1 MKMGLRWFGEGY
13 DTVSLEKIRQ
23 VPGVRGVITTLYG
36 AMPGENWDKDQ
47 VLALQRSVEDAGLEV
62 LGIESVNVHDAIKAG
77 LPGRDQYIEN
87 YIQTIRTL
95 GECGIHLICYNF
107 MPVFDW
113 TRTQLA
119 KPRKDGSTVLAY
131 DQREIDKMDPE
142 KLFVSMEAGSQGH
155 LLPGWEPERLAHI
168 QELFQVYKSVDE
180 EALWANLKYFLD
192 AILPTCEKYEVK
204 MAIHPDDPGW
214 SVFGLP
220 RIITSG
226 EALRRMVDMSPSPCN
241 GVTLCTGSLG
251 TNPHADLP
259 GIIHMLEGSIF
270 FAHVRNME
278 HTAPGQFEESAHLS
292 SDGSFDMFAIV
303 KALYETGF
311 DGVIRPDH
319 GRMIWGEQA
328 MPGYGLYDRALGSQY
343 LLGLWEALEKTIN
356 R

>member
-1 MKMGLRWFGEGY
+1 M
-13 DTVSLEKIRQ
+13 
-23 VPGVRGVITTLYG
+23 
-36 AMPGENWDKDQ
+36 
-47 VLALQRSVEDAGLEV
+47 
-62 LGIESVNVHDAIKAG
+62 
-77 LPGRDQYIEN
+77 
-87 YIQTIRTL
+87 
-95 GECGIHLICYNF
+95 
-107 MPVFDW
+107 
-113 TRTQLA
+113 
-119 KPRKDGSTVLAY
+119 
-131 DQREIDKMDPE
+131 
-142 KLFVSMEAGSQGH
+142 
-155 LLPGWEPERLAHI
+155 
-168 QELFQVYKSVDE
+168 YKSVDE

>member
-142 KLFVSMEAGSQGH
+142 KLFASMEAGSQGH

-226 EALRRMVDMSPSPCN
+226 EALRRMVDMSPSPYN

-259 GIIHMLEGSIF
+259 GIIHILEGSIF

>member
-1 MKMGLRWFGEGY
+1 MKLSFRWYG
-13 DTVSLEKIRQ
+13 DSDPISLEYISQ
-23 VPGVRGVITTLYG
+23 IPGMRSIVTAVYDVK
-36 AMPGENWDKDQ
+36 PGEVWPEESLARLKAQCEEHGLVFDVVESIPVSEDIKLGTDK
-47 VLALQRSVEDAGLEV
+47 RDAH
-62 LGIESVNVHDAIKAG
+62 IEAYCENVRRCAKYG
-77 LPGRDQYIEN
+77 VKCV
-87 YIQTIRTL
+87 T
-95 GECGIHLICYNF
+95 YNF

-142 KLFVSMEAGSQGH
+142 KLFASMEAGSQGH

-192 AILPTCEKYEVK
+192 AILPICEKYEVK

>member
-23 VPGVRGVITTLYG
+23 VPGVSGVITTLYG
-36 AMPGENWDKDQ
+36 AMPGEDWEKEEI
-47 VLALQRSVEDAGLEV
+47 LALKQKVEDAGLEI
-62 LGIESVNVHDAIKAG
+62 LGIESVNVHDDIKIG
-77 LPGRDQYIEN
+77 LPSRDRYIEA
-87 YIQTIRTL
+87 YIRTIRTL
-95 GECGIHLICYNF
+95 AECGIHLICYNF

-113 TRTQLA
+113 TRTDLA
-119 KPRKDGSTVLAY
+119 KPRPDGSTVLAY
-131 DQREIDKMDPE
+131 DQRAIDAMDPDR
-142 KLFVSMEAGSQGH
+142 LFASMEANAGGH
-155 LLPGWEPERLAHI
+155 VLPGWEPERLVHLK
-168 QELFQVYKSVDE
+168 ELFARYSDVDE
-180 EALWANLKYFLD
+180 KKLWENLIYFLK
-192 AILPTCEKYEVK
+192 AIMPTCEKYEVK

-220 RIITSG
+220 RIMTSG
-226 EALRRMVDMSPSPCN
+226 ENLRRMTEAVDSPCN

-251 TNPHADLP
+251 TNPDADLP
-259 GIIHMLEGSIF
+259 GIVRMLKGKIF

-278 HTAPGQFEESAHLS
+278 HTAPGCFEESAHLS
-292 SDGSFDMFAIV
+292 SDGSFDLFAIM

-311 DGVIRPDH
+311 DGVMRPDH

-343 LLGLWEALEKTIN
+343 LLGLWEAISKTFS

>member
-13 DTVSLEKIRQ
+13 DTVSLDKIRQ

-119 KPRKDGSTVLAY
+119 KPRRDGSTVLAY

-142 KLFVSMEAGSQGH
+142 KLFGLHEAGSQGH

-292 SDGSFDMFAIV
+292 GDGSFDMFAIV

>member
-142 KLFVSMEAGSQGH
+142 KLFASMEAGSQGY

-259 GIIHMLEGSIF
+259 GIIHMLEGSFF

-292 SDGSFDMFAIV
+292 GDGSFDMFAIV

>member
-13 DTVSLEKIRQ
+13 DTVSLDKIRQ

-119 KPRKDGSTVLAY
+119 KPRRDGSTVLAY

-142 KLFVSMEAGSQGH
+142 KLFASMEAGSQGY

>member
-13 DTVSLEKIRQ
+13 DTVSLDKIRQ

-119 KPRKDGSTVLAY
+119 KPRKDGSTVRAY

-180 EALWANLKYFLD
+180 DALWANLKYFLD

>member
-119 KPRKDGSTVLAY
+119 KPRRDGSTVLAY

-292 SDGSFDMFAIV
+292 GDGSFDMFAIV

>member
-1 MKMGLRWFGEGY
+1 M
-13 DTVSLEKIRQ
+13 
-23 VPGVRGVITTLYG
+23 
-36 AMPGENWDKDQ
+36 
-47 VLALQRSVEDAGLEV
+47 

-142 KLFVSMEAGSQGH
+142 KLFASMEAGSQGH

-241 GVTLCTGSLG
+241 GVT
-251 TNPHADLP
+251 
-259 GIIHMLEGSIF
+259 
-270 FAHVRNME
+270 
-278 HTAPGQFEESAHLS
+278 PGQFEESAHLS

>member
-13 DTVSLEKIRQ
+13 DTVSLDKIRQ

-119 KPRKDGSTVLAY
+119 KPRRDGSTVLAY

-142 KLFVSMEAGSQGH
+142 KLFASMEAGSQGY

-251 TNPHADLP
+251 TNPNADLP